1 MANFGDSFLDM
12 AEAML
17 GKHRRSSSEV
27 LTGPSKSTESF
38 ALGLARNCSDD
49 TDQSSKGHNSNT
61 EKERQINTSDEM
73 DKRRSIVVVTPPKR
87 RRLNGNYSAFDAV
100 HTLNRAM
107 SKVS

>member
-17 GKHRRSSSEV
+17 GKYRRPSSEV
-27 LTGPSKSTESF
+27 LTGPRKSTENFTLESE
-38 ALGLARNCSDD
+38 RNCSDE

-61 EKERQINTSDEM
+61 EKERQINTSDQT
-73 DKRRSIVVVTPPKR
+73 DNRRSIVVVTPPKR

-100 HTLNRAM
+100 HALNRAM